1 MTDPPTTLEQL
12 GWERYVGRAD
22 LEVPDMAVVG
32 RVRRVDRGESDVLT
46 AAGEVR
52 ALSDS
57 TRAQSEL
64 APATG
69 DWVIVTDEAG
79 GGVAISQILPRST
92 AIVRRDPAEE
102 VIEQVLVANADI
114 VGVVAGVD
122 RPLSI
127 ARIERFLV
135 LAADSGATPLVVLT
149 KTDLGTPD
157 EWVDLKNEIPD
168 VQVLATS
175 AQDGAGIREL
185 LDFISD
191 GRTLVL
197 LGESGSGKSTLVN
210 ALVGDD
216 IQATSE
222 VRERDAKG
230 RHTTTAR
237 ELVVVP
243 GGGVLIDTP
252 GVRGVGLWDAE
263 PAVERVFSDIGDLA
277 VGCRFK
283 DCRHEV
289 EPGCAVKAA
298 IESGEFDAARLRRYL
313 RLRAELDEQAEMR
326 EQRRRK
332 NRGRRNSL

>member
-1 MTDPPTTLEQL
+1 MTESMSTLEAL
-12 GWERYVGRAD
+12 GWERYRAHVHPEIGD
-22 LEVPDMAVVG
+22 DIVLG

-46 AAGEVR
+46 NTGQVR

-57 TRAQSEL
+57 VRAQSDL

-69 DWVIVTDEAG
+69 DWVALVDDPDLGLVIGHVM
-79 GGVAISQILPRST
+79 PRRT

-102 VIEQVLVANADI
+102 VVEQVLVANADV
-114 VGVVAGVD
+114 VGVIVGVD
-122 RPLSI
+122 RPLNI

-135 LAADSGATPLVVLT
+135 LAADSGAAPLVVLT
-149 KTDLGTPD
+149 KTDLGVSTEWTTLPD
-157 EWVDLKNEIPD
+157 EIPD
-168 VQVLATS
+168 VPVVATS
-175 AQDGAGIREL
+175 AVSGSGIEAVKQL
-185 LDFISD
+185 ISD
-191 GRTLVL
+191 GQTLVL

-216 IQATSE
+216 VQATRE

-237 ELVVVP
+237 ELVLVP

-263 PAVERVFSDIGDLA
+263 PAVERVFSDIGNLA
-277 VGCRFK
+277 DGCRFS
-283 DCRHEV
+283 DCRHEM

-298 IESGEFDAARLRRYL
+298 VASGEMHAGRLRRYL

-326 EQRRRK
+326 EERRRK
-332 NRGRRNSL
+332 QRGRRP